1 MKGLQRLA
9 VAQRKMAAELGVG
22 FISMVD
28 VMGGPGSMKEFVEK
42 GWAAKDYT
50 HMSFKGGKVVADR
63 FFQSILAGV
72 ENYRR
77 ANATE

>member
-1 MKGLQRLA
+1 
-9 VAQRKMAAELGVG
+9 
-22 FISMVD
+22 
-28 VMGGPGSMKEFVEK
+28 MKEFVEK